1 MLIYIDNDLKILRTL
16 FSVSN
21 GVSCFGL
28 LQFLSQTLKW
38 SLICCCCLV
47 WSRNC
52 NEQWSLCCSTG
63 LKTGVKYRVIIT
75 CTSLSRLLDSN
86 YIQWF
91 VMGVC
96 LRRILRKCLISI
108 LNFGTSTGSPS
119 LMKDNK
125 QNNNNNNL
133 YYPSLNE
140 AVTIFSWQGGCQYK
154 SWRTSL

>member
-75 CTSLSRLLDSN
+75 CYNGRLPSKNSPKVFDFHPEFWHIDRQPKLDEGQQTKQQQQQSLLSFSQWGSDNFFLAGGLP
-86 YIQWF
+86 IQVLADQF
-91 VMGVC
+91 
-96 LRRILRKCLISI
+96 IKIYY
-108 LNFGTSTGSPS
+108 
-119 LMKDNK
+119 K
-125 QNNNNNNL
+125 Q
-133 YYPSLNE
+133 
-140 AVTIFSWQGGCQYK
+140 CK
-154 SWRTSL
+154 S